1 MSKTPNMNKQKIT
14 YESVGD
20 NYETKDP
27 VKKLFQDGAK
37 ETGKN
42 LKRAGFPE
50 VSNSRGESAF
60 VWSLG
65 KTRDK
70 KQEQFLA
77 SVIEGLGTKNLIA
90 DEMRKTTGKTYYDVV
105 AHDTVATIINDLVTV
120 GAKPLVVHAYWAIE
134 DNDWLADTSRMTDL
148 ITGWKDA
155 CNLSGATWGG
165 GETATMKQIV
175 VPSTSEFAGSAI
187 GIIKNKKRLITD
199 EKLKAG
205 DRILLIRSNG
215 VNANGISLTRAIAKK
230 LPKGYAT
237 KLPSGK
243 LYGEAL
249 LTKSNIYANLI
260 QDLLNSGIDI
270 HYISNITGHGMRKVM
285 RAKGNFTYVLEKIFE
300 PQELFLFIQKHAGLS
315 DEEIYGTYNMGQDY
329 ALFLPAKHMKKALSI
344 VKKNK
349 FQGMDAGCI
358 EKGGRQVIIKPK
370 NITYAGDRL
379 DLR

>member
-1 MSKTPNMNKQKIT
+1 MSKTLNMKKQKIT
-14 YESVGD
+14 YEQVGD

-27 VKKLFQDGAK
+27 VKKLFQDAAK
-37 ETGKN
+37 DTAKN
-42 LKRAGFPE
+42 LKKAGFPE
-50 VSNSRGESAF
+50 VSNTRGESAF
-60 VWSLG
+60 VW
-65 KTRDK
+65 
-70 KQEQFLA
+70 KQGNYYMA

-90 DEMRKTTGKTYYDVV
+90 DAMRKTTGKTYYDIV

-134 DNDWLADTSRMTDL
+134 DNEWLADTIRMRDL
-148 ITGWKDA
+148 ITGWKNA
-155 CNLSGATWGG
+155 CNMAGATWGG

-175 VPSTSEFAGSAI
+175 VANTSEFAGSAI
-187 GIIKNKKRLITD
+187 GIIKNKKRLVTD
-199 EKLKAG
+199 DKLRAG
-205 DRILLIRSNG
+205 DRILLLRSNG

-237 KLPSGK
+237 KLQNGTY
-243 LYGEAL
+243 YGEAL

-260 QDLLNSGIDI
+260 QDLLDANIDI

-285 RAKGNFTYVLEKIFE
+285 RAKGDYTYMIEKIFE
-300 PQELFLFIQKHAGLS
+300 PQEIFSFIQKHAGLS

-329 ALFLPAKHMKKALSI
+329 ALFIPAKDMKKALTI

-349 FQGMDAGCI
+349 FQGLDAGYI
-358 EKGGRQVIIKPK
+358 EKGEKQVIIKPK
-370 NITYAGDRL
+370 QLIYKGDRL